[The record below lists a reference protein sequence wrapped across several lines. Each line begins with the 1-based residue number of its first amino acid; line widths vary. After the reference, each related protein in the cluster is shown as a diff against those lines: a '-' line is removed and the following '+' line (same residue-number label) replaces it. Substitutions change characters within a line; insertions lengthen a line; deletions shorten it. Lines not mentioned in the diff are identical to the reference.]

1 MNEINDII
9 RPIGTVERIVEYLDG
24 TKEESVFIP
33 NTVLR
38 RGKAALAKCLANDL
52 GGNFTFYIDKMVFG
66 TGGTSGGT
74 PRFVNTDRN
83 ALFSGVPVSSKNVIS
98 TVDGTQVILTSVL
111 TFSDP
116 VAVLNEMALVMYNE
130 DFYSMITFPDFTK
143 TESMQVTFN
152 WRLNFI

>member
-1 MNEINDII
+1 MNDTI
-9 RPIGTVERIVEYLDG
+9 RPIGTIERIVEYLDG
-24 TKEESVFIP
+24 SKESTIIN

-38 RGKAALAKCLANDL
+38 RGKAALASCLANDL
-52 GGNFTFYIDKMVFG
+52 GGNFTFYINQMVFG

-83 ALFSGVPVSSKNVIS
+83 ALFCGVPIASKNVIS

-130 DFYSMITFPDFTK
+130 DFYSMCTFPDFTK
-143 TESMQVTFN
+143 TDAMQVTFN
-152 WRLNFI
+152 WRINFV

>member
-52 GGNFTFYIDKMVFG
+52 GGNFTFYIDKMVF
-66 TGGTSGGT
+66 
-74 PRFVNTDRN
+74 
-83 ALFSGVPVSSKNVIS
+83 LFHQAN
-98 TVDGTQVILTSVL
+98 
-111 TFSDP
+111 
-116 VAVLNEMALVMYNE
+116 
-130 DFYSMITFPDFTK
+130 
-143 TESMQVTFN
+143 
-152 WRLNFI
+152 